1 MEISSL
7 QAFLEV
13 AEKGSF
19 SAAAKSLFIT
29 QPAVSKRINLLE
41 TNLGSLLLD
50 RSGRSV
56 KLTSAGETLLPR
68 AKSILREVKDAQL
81 QMEYIAGNVGGLLR
95 IATSHHI
102 GLHRL
107 PELLKSF
114 HQSHADVELNI
125 SFLSS
130 EAAIHAVL
138 QRDVELA
145 VVTLP
150 EESIHALQSSTLWID
165 ELYIVYSGTKKQSF
179 ADLVNE
185 PAIFPSKETA
195 TRQVIE
201 RHLSEMQ
208 AQPIVTQESN
218 YLETIKMLVSA
229 GLGWSILPKTVFA
242 HDKNIQQLDD
252 LKITRKLGLVTRKNR
267 PLSNAAK
274 AFVTLLSA

>member
-195 TRQVIE
+195 TRQLIE